1 MDKVR
6 EKIKEYITK
15 GVIKTE
21 GIRKLKREFKIN
33 EKELSVMWLEE
44 KENIKSKY
52 SKRNSRQIYKSNK
65 DEVVFKAIKIFGEDM
80 QKIVA
85 MEELAELQQAL
96 SKDLRGKD
104 RNVEEEI
111 ADVYIMLMQLELM
124 YDKTKI
130 EEWID
135 KKIDRLDKR
144 LRG

>member
-6 EKIKEYITK
+6 ERIRQYITN
-15 GVIKTE
+15 GVVKTE
-21 GIRKLKREFKIN
+21 GIRKLKREFKIDQD
-33 EKELSVMWLEE
+33 KLSTMWLEE
-44 KENIKSKY
+44 KENVKRKY
-52 SKRNSRQIYKSNK
+52 SKRSNRKVFKSNK
-65 DEVVFKAIKIFGEDM
+65 EEVVFKAIKTFGGDI

-96 SKDLRGKD
+96 SKDIRGKEH
-104 RNVEEEI
+104 NVEEEI
-111 ADVYIMLMQLELM
+111 ADVTIMLWQLGVM
-124 YDKTKI
+124 YDKKKI

>member
-33 EKELSVMWLEE
+33 EKELGVMWLEE
-44 KENIKSKY
+44 KENIKRKY

-104 RNVEEEI
+104 NNVEEEI

>member
-6 EKIKEYITK
+6 EKIKEYITN

-33 EKELSVMWLEE
+33 EKELGVMWLEE

-52 SKRNSRQIYKSNK
+52 SKRNNRQIYKSNK
-65 DEVVFKAIKIFGEDM
+65 DEVVFKAIKTFGEDM

-104 RNVEEEI
+104 HNVEEEI

>member
-1 MDKVR
+1 
-6 EKIKEYITK
+6 
-15 GVIKTE
+15 
-21 GIRKLKREFKIN
+21 
-33 EKELSVMWLEE
+33 MWLEE

-104 RNVEEEI
+104 HNVEEEI

-124 YDKTKI
+124 YDRKKI
-130 EEWID
+130 GEWID